1 MTNTKVANELESVEL
16 SAGTLTELLTGA
28 LTHSHKDK
36 ALPALSSVQLSAS
49 DGQLIARAT
58 DRYRLVEAKASY
70 TGDTLSASLIL
81 ADDVKR
87 IIALTKS
94 AKFGNASITRAG
106 DMLSVSIAG
115 GNVVTINLWDANY
128 PNFDDLFNKFEA
140 SSLDRVTFNPAY
152 MADLAKIAGKGN
164 SVTID
169 LADTKRPMK
178 WQITGDAIQWRGLI
192 MPMKA
197 AN

>member
-1 MTNTKVANELESVEL
+1 MTSTKLATELESIEIK
-16 SAGTLTELLTGA
+16 ADTLTDLLTGA

-36 ALPALSSVQLSAS
+36 ALPAINSVKLFTQDNQLVAH
-49 DGQLIARAT
+49 AT
-58 DRYRLVEAKASY
+58 DRYRLVEGKAEFS
-70 TGDTLSASLIL
+70 GDTLSASIIL
-81 ADDVKR
+81 ADDIKR

-106 DMLSVSIAG
+106 DMLSVSIPG
-115 GNVVTINLWDANY
+115 GNVVTISLWDANY
-128 PNFDDLFNKFEA
+128 PNFEDLFAKFNPCE
-140 SSLDRVTFNPAY
+140 LGRVTFNPAF

-164 SVTID
+164 GVTID
-169 LADTKRPMK
+169 LADTKRPMR

-192 MPMKA
+192 MPMKE